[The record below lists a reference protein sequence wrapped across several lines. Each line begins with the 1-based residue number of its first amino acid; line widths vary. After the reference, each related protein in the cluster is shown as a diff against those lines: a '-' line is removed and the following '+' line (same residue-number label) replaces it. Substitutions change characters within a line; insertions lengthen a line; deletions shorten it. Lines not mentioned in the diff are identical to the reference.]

1 MNKILI
7 LICVLSLLTLIAL
20 CLLIINYK
28 NKKINKIDKKAKKV
42 VNIISFISTGFAV
55 LALFI
60 SSLGL
65 IIQAKSPD
73 LQMEIYTMHELP
85 WEEENGSQELC
96 LSYDND
102 GHVDFDF
109 GVPKTWHLHITNQ
122 GNQYAENVKIQIRFD
137 DFAFVSEPVSFTL
150 SDHNY
155 GIGSYCAV
163 EHIFDEIIQPGETVE
178 VPYIPFD
185 NAELY
190 EDYNSKFTNMDI
202 KIYEN
207 NSLALEKSVF
217 IKIVDNIMFE
227 DSCSLEIYE
236 NDEDKLVRKFNEYY
250 FNHKDYFSECNL
262 DLDSMELYPKELAF
276 SLKKHEEVYKHYLG
290 LINVY
295 NPILVEVYN
304 KLTLFYGRLY
314 YMGVSEEI
322 SGIDIEQAIEN
333 DMAIQW
339 NARGH

>member
-102 GHVDFDF
+102 GHVDFD
-109 GVPKTWHLHITNQ
+109 
-122 GNQYAENVKIQIRFD
+122 
-137 DFAFVSEPVSFTL
+137 
-150 SDHNY
+150 
-155 GIGSYCAV
+155 
-163 EHIFDEIIQPGETVE
+163 
-178 VPYIPFD
+178 
-185 NAELY
+185 
-190 EDYNSKFTNMDI
+190 
-202 KIYEN
+202 
-207 NSLALEKSVF
+207 
-217 IKIVDNIMFE
+217 
-227 DSCSLEIYE
+227 
-236 NDEDKLVRKFNEYY
+236 
-250 FNHKDYFSECNL
+250 
-262 DLDSMELYPKELAF
+262 
-276 SLKKHEEVYKHYLG
+276 
-290 LINVY
+290 
-295 NPILVEVYN
+295 
-304 KLTLFYGRLY
+304 
-314 YMGVSEEI
+314 
-322 SGIDIEQAIEN
+322 
-333 DMAIQW
+333 
-339 NARGH
+339 